1 MALLPKIT
9 YKSQPK
15 ASAGEPQFSFCGSA
29 VGLILIFASIGVIA
43 ILGDN
48 ITGAQNVDFSD
59 PDSLFQFIDKGSA
72 EINKYNDQVP
82 SFLKSLFG
90 NERIIGTIYLS
101 SGDALIVGAVTKDG
115 KVIQFQRG
123 EIDNPTLKVYTD
135 ESVIR
140 KLMSSKDLLWPRRR
154 HWTIGRSVTRQ
165 SHSQERSSTAR
176 RHLSRVSF
184 PGSVG
189 NHDQY
194 IGGNMGIGS
203 RRP

>member
-1 MALLPKIT
+1 MPKIT

-140 KLMSSKDLLWPRRR
+140 KLMSSKDPAMAAKAALDNREIRYEA
-154 HWTIGRSVTRQ
+154 VTFAGEVKYGTT
-165 SHSQERSSTAR
+165 SFV
-176 RHLSRVSF
+176 SRVLSWF
-184 PGSVG
+184 GW
-189 NHDQY
+189 
-194 IGGNMGIGS
+194 
-203 RRP
+203 